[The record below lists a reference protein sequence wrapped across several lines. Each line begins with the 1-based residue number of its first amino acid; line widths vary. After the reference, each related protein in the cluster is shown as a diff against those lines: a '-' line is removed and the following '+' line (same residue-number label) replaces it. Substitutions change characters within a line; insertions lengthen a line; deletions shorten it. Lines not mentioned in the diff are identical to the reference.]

1 MSNQQTAK
9 KKYIGTRG
17 SLLALT
23 QCKQVQR
30 HLEDVTGASFELK
43 IIKTQG
49 DMDTSKPLWQMEG
62 KDFFTKEL
70 DHALPVLVLILSFT
84 HIKT

>member
-1 MSNQQTAK
+1 MSEQATRP
-9 KKYIGTRG
+9 YIIGTRG

-23 QCKQVQR
+23 QCNQVKDE
-30 HLEDVTGASFELK
+30 LEKLTGEKFGLK

-62 KDFFTKEL
+62 KD
-70 DHALPVLVLILSFT
+70 
-84 HIKT
+84 